1 MILLINLWLQC
12 LFHDKEI
19 RSWRCVLSVSDLGH
33 SGPGKGR
40 NITRTAKNK
49 IIKKKRTTRQ
59 ETLFITLFI
68 ILSMYMY
75 LSIRINFLIVIKI
88 YSFVLTYINNFI
100 ENCIPVEKSK

>member
-59 ETLFITLFI
+59 ETLFI

-75 LSIRINFLIVIKI
+75 LSIRINFLKLIKI

>member
-59 ETLFITLFI
+59 ETLFT
-68 ILSMYMY
+68 ILSMNMY

>member
-59 ETLFITLFI
+59 ETLFI

>member
-1 MILLINLWLQC
+1 MTKRLEVG
-12 LFHDKEI
+12 D
-19 RSWRCVLSVSDLGH
+19 VSYQFQIWDTAGQEKV
-33 SGPGKGR
+33 G
-40 NITRTAKNK
+40 ITRTAKNK

-59 ETLFITLFI
+59 ETLFI

-75 LSIRINFLIVIKI
+75 LSIRINFLKLIKI

>member
-1 MILLINLWLQC
+1 MILLVNLWLQC

-59 ETLFITLFI
+59 ETLFI

>member
-1 MILLINLWLQC
+1 MTKRLEVG
-12 LFHDKEI
+12 D
-19 RSWRCVLSVSDLGH
+19 VSYQFQIWDTAGQEKV
-33 SGPGKGR
+33 G
-40 NITRTAKNK
+40 IARTAKNK

-59 ETLFITLFI
+59 ETLFI